1 MVRKTAVMVGALF
14 IIGTVS
20 GILSAIIIGPIQ
32 NTPDT
37 LTSISTYETQW
48 ILGTLLIL
56 VMGFALAM
64 VPVLL
69 YPVFKK
75 YNEVLA
81 FGAVLFRGV
90 LEAVCYIAIVMSMLL
105 LLSASRISVGESTPD
120 ASALQISGALLVSA
134 GDWFNQILAIV
145 FSIGA
150 LILYFL
156 FYQTRL
162 VPRWLSGWG
171 FIAAMLYLAA
181 PLISMGSPQHLAL
194 SLTSGLGYLMI
205 PLALQ
210 EMVFAVWLIV
220 KGFNLSP
227 ILANSHLETTIFNE
241 A

>member
-1 MVRKTAVMVGALF
+1 MVRKTAAMVGALF
-14 IIGTVS
+14 ITGTVS
-20 GILSAIIIGPIQ
+20 GILSAIITGPIQ
-32 NTPDT
+32 NTPDY

-48 ILGTLLIL
+48 TLGTLLIL

-64 VPVLL
+64 VPVLM
-69 YPVFKK
+69 YPIFKK
-75 YNEVLA
+75 YNEALA

-105 LLSASRISVGESTPD
+105 LLSASRISVGESTLD

-181 PLISMGSPQHLAL
+181 PLIRMGSPQQLAL
-194 SLTSGLGYLMI
+194 SLTSGLGTLMI

-220 KGFNLSP
+220 KGFNRSP
-227 ILANSHLETTIFNE
+227 ILAHSHPETTNF